1 MTSSE
6 IVEEILYEAHTLG
19 IADKVFKVSKTFRDK
34 GMDLLESYQEAFLEV
49 IGETS
54 DID

>member
-34 GMDLLESYQEAFLEV
+34 GMDILESYQEAFLEV
-49 IGETS
+49 IGEIP